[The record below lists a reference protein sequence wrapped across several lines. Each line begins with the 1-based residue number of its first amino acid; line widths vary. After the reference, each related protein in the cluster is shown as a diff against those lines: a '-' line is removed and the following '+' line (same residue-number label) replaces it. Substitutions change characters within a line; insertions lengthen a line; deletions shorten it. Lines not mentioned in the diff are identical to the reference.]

1 MIEDYYAIE
10 FQKQFKNNKNM
21 KKWKNRAVRLI
32 RSKEKIEWERTQELH
47 DLAYE
52 IVERKIKNEFPYEEI
67 ISYNFEKDDK
77 EERDKIDNKNPFDM
91 SFLRGYMYLI
101 NRILNWR
108 PKKII
113 AEWTNLDKEIVHI
126 LQVKEKIILRQLINL
141 VNKETL

>member
-10 FQKQFKNNKNM
+10 FQKQFKNNRNM
-21 KKWKNRAVRLI
+21 KKWRNRALRLVK
-32 RSKEKIEWERTQELH
+32 SKEKIEWERTQELH

>member
-10 FQKQFKNNKNM
+10 FQKQFKNNRNM
-21 KKWKNRAVRLI
+21 KKWRNRALRLVK
-32 RSKEKIEWERTQELH
+32 SKEKIEWERTQELH

-113 AEWTNLDKEIVHI
+113 SEWTNLDKEIVHI
-126 LQVKEKIILRQLINL
+126 LQVKEKIILKQLINL

>member
-10 FQKQFKNNKNM
+10 FQKQFKNNRNM
-21 KKWKNRAVRLI
+21 KKWKNRALRLVK
-32 RSKEKIEWERTQELH
+32 SKEKIEWERTQELH

>member
-10 FQKQFKNNKNM
+10 FQKQFKNNRNM
-21 KKWKNRAVRLI
+21 KKWRNRALRLVK
-32 RSKEKIEWERTQELH
+32 SKEKIEWERTQELH

-126 LQVKEKIILRQLINL
+126 LQVKEKIILKQLINL